1 MRDEPISYWD
11 YLHLPQLLDLQHG
24 IDRDESELAQDEI
37 HFIMVHQVF
46 ELWFKLIIHELRL
59 ASGELASPQV
69 PEEKIPFVV
78 HHLSRVNTIL
88 NHAITQF
95 DVMETLDPQDFI
107 SFRDKLVPAS
117 GLQSYQYRILEI
129 LLGIESTTPEYGDTV
144 LKSLQKMMA
153 QTASGEEIWQK
164 VTAARS
170 EVTLRSALHE
180 WLLRTPIDPVG
191 GEDRAATAD
200 RFLEAY
206 LSGYERSLH
215 ATLTA
220 IMGNSEPDKL
230 QSRLE
235 EGVGQVGAFLRAED
249 QPEANRPRTRMV
261 RAGILFIESYRDLPL
276 LAWPRLLLE
285 TVVVLEERLLLWRTR
300 HVRMVERI
308 IGQRIGTG
316 GTSGAGFLE
325 QRNKG
330 RIFPELWQVR
340 TILLSRKFLPDLKRP
355 EFYAFEDSRL
365 S

>member
-1 MRDEPISYWD
+1 
-11 YLHLPQLLDLQHG
+11 
-24 IDRDESELAQDEI
+24 
-37 HFIMVHQVF
+37 
-46 ELWFKLIIHELRL
+46 
-59 ASGELASPQV
+59 
-69 PEEKIPFVV
+69 
-78 HHLSRVNTIL
+78 
-88 NHAITQF
+88 
-95 DVMETLDPQDFI
+95 
-107 SFRDKLVPAS
+107 
-117 GLQSYQYRILEI
+117 
-129 LLGIESTTPEYGDTV
+129 
-144 LKSLQKMMA
+144 MA
-153 QTASGEEIWQK
+153 QTSSGEKIWEK
-164 VTAARS
+164 VTAARG
-170 EVTLRSALHE
+170 EVSLRSALHE

-191 GEDRAATAD
+191 GSDRGATAD

-235 EGVGQVGAFLRAED
+235 EGVAQVRSFLRAED
-249 QPEANRPRTRMV
+249 KAEADRARTRLV

-285 TVVVLEERLLLWRTR
+285 TVVVLEERVLLWRTR